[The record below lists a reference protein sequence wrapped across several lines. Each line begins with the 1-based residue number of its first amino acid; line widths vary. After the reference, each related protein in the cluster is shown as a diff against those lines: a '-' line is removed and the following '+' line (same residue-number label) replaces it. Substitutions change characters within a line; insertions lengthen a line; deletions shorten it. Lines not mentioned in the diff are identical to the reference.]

1 MLSVQGLYK
10 FYGDFLALENVS
22 FEVAQGEVVGF
33 LGPNGAGKSTTMKTL
48 VGFLPASRGRVS
60 VDGLDVTRYP
70 IETRRRIGYLP
81 EHTPLYGDMRV
92 GEFLSYRAKIK
103 GVPRRERSKRLDYVI
118 GATGLADRRRQQIET
133 LSKGYKQR
141 VGIADA
147 LVGDPRLL
155 ILDEPTI
162 GLDPNQVRE
171 VRSLVEELAQR
182 HTILLSTH
190 ILAEVERVCDRAV
203 IIARGKI
210 VADDSLDGLRER
222 YREHAV
228 RVTLRADET
237 SENLRVA
244 LAGAAGARDAVALY
258 DEHEGTRQ
266 RFKVFCGEG
275 TSEDG
280 LGESIARL
288 AASEGW
294 ALSQLEPQRPRLEE
308 IFWSLT
314 MGDEG
319 PAAEAAESEA
329 PLSAEAAS

>member
-10 FYGDFLALENVS
+10 FYGDFLALQDVS

-92 GEFLSYRAKIK
+92 GEFLAYRAKIK
-103 GVPRRERSKRLDYVI
+103 GVARRERSKRLDYVI
-118 GATGLADRRRQQIET
+118 GATGLQDRKRQQIET

-210 VADDSLDGLRER
+210 VADTPRYVKIKTLGGVYTVPRADIARIEREGDVQQTFERRRDKLRGTDAKGWYALGVWAQDQGLHPQAVLGGVEDGELLDGEALGDGV
-222 YREHAV
+222 HAV
-228 RVTLRADET
+228 ALGGHLPEVEHGLEL
-237 SENLRVA
+237 EHVA
-244 LAGAAGARDAVALY
+244 LA
-258 DEHEGTRQ
+258 T
-266 RFKVFCGEG
+266 
-275 TSEDG
+275 
-280 LGESIARL
+280 I
-288 AASEGW
+288 
-294 ALSQLEPQRPRLEE
+294 EPVLC
-308 IFWSLT
+308 L
-314 MGDEG
+314 
-319 PAAEAAESEA
+319 
-329 PLSAEAAS
+329 